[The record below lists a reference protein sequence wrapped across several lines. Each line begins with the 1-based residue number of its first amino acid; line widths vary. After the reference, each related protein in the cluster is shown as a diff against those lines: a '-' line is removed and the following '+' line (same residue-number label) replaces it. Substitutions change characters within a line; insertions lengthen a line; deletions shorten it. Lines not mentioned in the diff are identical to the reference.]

1 MLFRSAEVAAWTPQ
15 QSRDHLGRF
24 GFVGERVFEP
34 VARFSGGERA
44 RLSLAIL
51 VARRPNLLLLDE
63 PTNHLDLEMRD
74 SLLLALQEFSGAVVL
89 VSHDR
94 ALLRS
99 VCDEFLLVGDGIVK
113 DFDGDLGDY
122 ANWLAQRRTTARE
135 PTHQQSSGREQ
146 RKEQR
151 RREAEARNQLA
162 PLRAELRRVET
173 ELERKTVRR
182 RELEAQLAD
191 ATFYT
196 DVPAAEQ
203 RRVSDEHGRLAREI
217 DALEAQ
223 WLELGERLE
232 TNTAP

>member
-1 MLFRSAEVAAWTPQ
+1 
-15 QSRDHLGRF
+15 
-24 GFVGERVFEP
+24 
-34 VARFSGGERA
+34 
-44 RLSLAIL
+44 L

-135 PTHQQSSGREQ
+135 PTPQQSSGREQ

-217 DALEAQ
+217 DALEAR